1 MEKSVIR
8 MSYKVAADVGGR
20 LKSVVVQYIFVIV
33 NVKHIILD

>member
-1 MEKSVIR
+1 MEKTVIR
-8 MSYKVAADVGGR
+8 MSYKVAADVVGR